1 MEKEHIIAALEALL
15 FVYGEPMSTV
25 KIAKVL
31 SITEDEL
38 HEAIVYYKKLLEEH
52 HRGLT
57 LVTHENALLLTT
69 KPSFSSFV
77 ERFVKEDLKEEL
89 TPAALETLSLIA
101 YFGPISRAQIDY
113 IRGVNSSFILR
124 SLTVRG
130 LVNRAQGKGLSYV
143 YQVSFDFLKH
153 MGVSSVTDLPEYN
166 TYQQMKESYFR
177 VADTHNEPVS
187 SDHASSP
194 EETT

>member
-15 FVYGEPMSTV
+15 FVYGEPMPV
-25 KIAKVL
+25 AKIAKVL

-38 HEAIVYYKKLLEEH
+38 HEAVVHYKKLLEEH
-52 HRGLT
+52 HRGLA

-130 LVNRAQGKGLSYV
+130 LVDRAQGKGLSYV

-153 MGVSSVTDLPEYN
+153 IGVSSVTDLPEYN

-187 SDHASSP
+187 SDRAFSP